1 MKTAFLILVFL
12 HGIIHILGFLKAF
25 RLAEVAQL
33 SRTIP
38 KSLGILWLLCT
49 ILFLTVFLLM
59 IFNRSWWPFFA
70 VAAVILSQSL
80 IIIFW
85 HDAKFATILNVVIL
99 LVSIPALGQY
109 HFEKMVQKEQKQ
121 LIANITEKIP
131 EAISEGDLVNLPEIV
146 QKWMMDSGVIG
157 KPEIIS
163 VCLKQKG
170 EMKIKQDGN
179 WMPFYA
185 EQFFD
190 VKNPAFNW
198 KVEVKPF
205 PGIHLAGRDK
215 FKDGEGEMQ
224 IKLLSLFNVV
234 DDGKNEKVNSGTMLR
249 FLGEICWFPSAA
261 LNRYITWEEIDAT
274 SAKATFRLNDKS
286 VSGLFI
292 FNENGELKSFEAE
305 RFYGA
310 GQDAKKEKWL
320 IETISH
326 KEFDGV
332 KVPAECNV
340 TWKLP
345 EGDFTWLKLELTEV
359 DYNKP
364 HLFKKGS

>member
-1 MKTAFLILVFL
+1 MRTAFLIILFL
-12 HGIIHILGFLKAF
+12 HGIIHVLGFVKAF
-25 RLAEVAQL
+25 HLTEVAQL
-33 SRTIP
+33 SRAIP

-49 ILFLTVFLLM
+49 ILFLAVFVLM

-70 VAAVILSQSL
+70 IAAVILSQTL

-85 HDAKFATILNVVIL
+85 QDAKFATILNVVIL
-99 LVSIPALGQY
+99 LVSLPALGQY
-109 HFEKMVQKEQKQ
+109 HFDKMVQKEQKR
-121 LIANITEKIP
+121 LIENIPSDIPEKIND
-131 EAISEGDLVNLPEIV
+131 ADLAHVPEIV
-146 QKWMMDSGVIG
+146 QKWMVNSGVLG
-157 KPEIIS
+157 KPEILS
-163 VCLKQKG
+163 LRLKQKG

-198 KVEVKPF
+198 RTEVKLF

-224 IKLLSLFNVV
+224 IKLLSLLNVV
-234 DDGKNEKVNSGTMLR
+234 DQGKNEKVNSGTMLR

-261 LNRYITWEEIDAT
+261 LNRYIAWEEVDPT
-274 SAKATFRLNDKS
+274 SAKATFRLQDKA

-292 FNENGELKSFEAE
+292 FDENGELKSFEAE

-326 KEFDGV
+326 KNFEGI
-332 KVPAECNV
+332 KVPAVCYV
-340 TWKLP
+340 TWKLQ

-364 HLFKKGS
+364 QLFEK